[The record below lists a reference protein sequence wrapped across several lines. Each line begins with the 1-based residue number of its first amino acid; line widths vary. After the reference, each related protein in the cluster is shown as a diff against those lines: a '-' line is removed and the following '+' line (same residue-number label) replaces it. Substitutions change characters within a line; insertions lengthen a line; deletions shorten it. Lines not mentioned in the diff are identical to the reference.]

1 MRCSSRSTTWLGSL
15 ALAAG
20 FGLLFQPPA
29 RAGDGR
35 TAAAPESAVRHAV
48 VQAVKARMGQD
59 ADVRIEELDVTTT
72 PPPEGAVLAATPEP
86 GARLGRRSRF
96 SLQWVLAAGLRKP
109 PVAGG
114 YATAKVFVATEH
126 VRATREI
133 DRGETCAAPDVATS
147 RGEVGA
153 VLLQRLPGLTDV
165 AGARALR
172 SIAVD
177 EVVTRISVQVR
188 PAVRSGDVVA
198 VRAAVD
204 GVTVLGQAVAQQ
216 SGSEGDVIRVVN
228 RASRRSLKARI
239 VGAGRVEVIQ

>member
-177 EVVTRISVQVR
+177 EVVTRISV
-188 PAVRSGDVVA
+188 RSGDVVA